1 MLKKTPLTNK
11 KKIKVTFE
19 MPPECGAS
27 TVTVVG
33 DFNNWDKAATPMK
46 KRKKDGVFAT
56 ALTLT
61 AGEVYQFRYW
71 LDGSHWENDWA
82 ADDYVPNGYGED
94 NSVVK
99 T

>member
-11 KKIKVTFE
+11 QKIKVTFE
-19 MPPECGAS
+19 MPGDIDVK
-27 TVTVVG
+27 TMMLVG
-33 DFNNWDKAATPMK
+33 DFNGWDKTATPMK
-46 KRKKDGVFAT
+46 KRKKDGVFA
-56 ALTLT
+56 ASITLA
-61 AGEVYQFRYW
+61 AGRAYQFRYW
-71 LDGSHWENDWA
+71 LDDSRWENDWS

>member
-1 MLKKTPLTNK
+1 MLRKTALTNK

-19 MPPECGAS
+19 MPPECGAEK
-27 TVTVVG
+27 VMLVG
-33 DFNNWDKAATPMK
+33 DFNAWDKTATPMK
-46 KRKKDGVFAT
+46 KRKKDNIFAVSISLGVGKT
-56 ALTLT
+56 
-61 AGEVYQFRYW
+61 YQFRYW
-71 LDGSHWENDWA
+71 LDDSRWENDWS